1 MILAELPALRET
13 LINGAGGIKGST
25 EGDLFRTNICLKK
38 QKEKCHSAVRCPS
51 FWKCHVGFDQIK
63 SLFTFDLM
71 MWYFYTALTASAAS
85 AKYAISSCSGTLHDY
100 LIITEIT

>member
-38 QKEKCHSAVRCPS
+38 TEGKMS
-51 FWKCHVGFDQIK
+51 FCCEM
-63 SLFTFDLM
+63 SLILEM
-71 MWYFYTALTASAAS
+71 
-85 AKYAISSCSGTLHDY
+85 SCGL
-100 LIITEIT
+100 